1 MDHWEPVYRG
11 TPTFNLY
18 LANSHTL
25 PIGDPVPRNE
35 HRFRVDL
42 ESWRVGSLLTGYS
55 LQASTSAESLT
66 GPSSALSG
74 SLSRWCSNWKNQW
87 SPWSC
92 AHGYTNTLVS
102 RPHTLN
108 PQWSQWYW
116 IIPFKQE
123 VQVGIC
129 LNSSQDRLILL
140 PGGNRSNVGDGSNM
154 PPSIW

>member
-18 LANSHTL
+18 LANSHIL

-66 GPSSALSG
+66 GPSNALSG
-74 SLSRWCSNWKNQW
+74 SLSRWCSN
-87 SPWSC
+87 
-92 AHGYTNTLVS
+92 
-102 RPHTLN
+102 
-108 PQWSQWYW
+108 
-116 IIPFKQE
+116 
-123 VQVGIC
+123 
-129 LNSSQDRLILL
+129 
-140 PGGNRSNVGDGSNM
+140 
-154 PPSIW
+154 